1 MQAEAMEKERY
12 YISELYVVQ
21 KKHDGMT
28 DHQMKNKIKIRNE
41 ECTNAYH
48 VMLQASRFTNIIL
61 LLHNTGNLI
70 VHLSKLGY

>member
-1 MQAEAMEKERY
+1 VN
-12 YISELYVVQ
+12 YVVR

-41 ECTNAYH
+41 KCTNTYH

-61 LLHNTGNLI
+61 LHNTGNLI
-70 VHLSKLGY
+70 VHLLKLGY